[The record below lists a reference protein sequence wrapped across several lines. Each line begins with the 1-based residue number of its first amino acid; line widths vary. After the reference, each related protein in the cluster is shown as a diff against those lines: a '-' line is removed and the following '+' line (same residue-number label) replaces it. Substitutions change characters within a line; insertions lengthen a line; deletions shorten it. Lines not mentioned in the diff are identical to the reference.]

1 MHTPEQ
7 PQTLHLRGERGP
19 VGPWRPEREPLVRE
33 GAKFLLDGGLAA
45 LAWGLTTLLVGH
57 GFPSLRATAAFTA
70 FVLLFNAGFRY
81 TRQHYRLVGLPEAR
95 ALLLGTF
102 SMAVAAMLLAA
113 LPAPRALLQGVWP
126 ARPALFLGAWPARL
140 ALFLGAW
147 PAPMGSLDV
156 LLAATLLT
164 GSLWFSLRVGAMT
177 LHQRRFRIPGAA
189 GQGGP
194 EAAGGREGGAKP
206 LRPERALIVGAGRAG
221 MRLSQELRENPKVG
235 YDVVGFVDDALEK
248 QGVRIEG
255 IPVLGPTRLL
265 LDYVAEQKATL
276 VILGMAGVPGY
287 RIRELSQRLQAQG
300 IRVKT
305 VPGIL
310 DLVGDRPW
318 KPEVRDIAIEDLLRR
333 EPITLD
339 TQAIRQTLEGSVTLI
354 TGAGGSI
361 GSELAHRVAS
371 FGPRKLVL
379 LGRGE
384 NSLWE
389 LERNLRRLYPRQNL
403 AVALCDIRNPVRLHQ
418 VFETWLPQVVFH
430 AAAHKHV
437 PYLEQYPE
445 EAIGNNI
452 FGTLNVVRATLA
464 CGTGTFVN
472 VSTDKAVNP
481 TSVLGASKRIGEHVV
496 LQGAKDA
503 PRGSRFVSVRFGN
516 VLGSRGSVIPVFR
529 DQILR
534 GGPLTVTHPD
544 MVRYFMTIP
553 EACQLVMQAGILG
566 ATGKVF
572 ALDMGEP
579 IHIVD
584 LARDMARL
592 SGLAPGE
599 DISIQFT
606 GARPGEKFF
615 EELFGD
621 LEERKPGVH
630 PKVFEAV
637 QDPMDAELLDETLA
651 ALKALACLPEG
662 QRQRAILTE
671 FLKLVPSYRP
681 SPAGLGRYLPAASA
695 AVTDPVSGAVPG
707 APTQVGG

>member
-1 MHTPEQ
+1 
-7 PQTLHLRGERGP
+7 
-19 VGPWRPEREPLVRE
+19 
-33 GAKFLLDGGLAA
+33 
-45 LAWGLTTLLVGH
+45 
-57 GFPSLRATAAFTA
+57 
-70 FVLLFNAGFRY
+70 
-81 TRQHYRLVGLPEAR
+81 
-95 ALLLGTF
+95 
-102 SMAVAAMLLAA
+102 
-113 LPAPRALLQGVWP
+113 
-126 ARPALFLGAWPARL
+126 
-140 ALFLGAW
+140 
-147 PAPMGSLDV
+147 
-156 LLAATLLT
+156 
-164 GSLWFSLRVGAMT
+164 
-177 LHQRRFRIPGAA
+177 
-189 GQGGP
+189 
-194 EAAGGREGGAKP
+194 
-206 LRPERALIVGAGRAG
+206 
-221 MRLSQELRENPKVG
+221 
-235 YDVVGFVDDALEK
+235 
-248 QGVRIEG
+248 
-255 IPVLGPTRLL
+255 
-265 LDYVAEQKATL
+265 
-276 VILGMAGVPGY
+276 MAGVPGD
-287 RIRELSQRLQAQG
+287 RIRELSLSLQAEG

-333 EPITLD
+333 EPVTLD
-339 TQAIRQTLEGSVTLI
+339 TQALRQALEGSVTLI

-371 FGPRKLVL
+371 FAPRKLIL

-389 LERNLRRLYPRQNL
+389 LERDLRRLYPRQSL

-418 VFETWLPQVVFH
+418 VFGAWQPQVVFH

-437 PYLEQYPE
+437 PYLEQHPE

-452 FGTLNVVRATLA
+452 FGTLNVVKATLA

-496 LQGAKDA
+496 ARAALEA
-503 PRGSRFVSVRFGN
+503 PAGSRFVSVRFGN

-529 DQILR
+529 DQIR
-534 GGPLTVTHPD
+534 HGGPLTVTHPD

-566 ATGKVF
+566 ASGKVF

-579 IHIVD
+579 VRIVD
-584 LARDMARL
+584 LAKDMARL

-599 DISIQFT
+599 DIAIQFT

-637 QDPMDAELLDETLA
+637 QDRLEPGLLDEGLA

-662 QRQRAILTE
+662 YRQQAILAE
-671 FLKLVPSYRP
+671 FMKLVPCYRP
-681 SPAGLGRYLPAASA
+681 SPAGLGRYLTGVSA
-695 AVTDPVSGAVPG
+695 PPQAG
-707 APTQVGG
+707 PTRVGG